1 MAASAIVV
9 RRLHCMVPES
19 KTWSAMVHGFPLSGA
34 VARQAEPQSLHLM
47 KWQSQLVLSLSLFAI
62 VAPSFPGVAQAQL
75 APTPDPACA
84 CHADPAGQDS
94 TLVPGGD
101 KPGKTMLILGAAGL
115 AVLSGMPFGGTSLQG
130 LPFAAGPAPAMPSL
144 AEVAEADGA
153 LAPETPAT
161 PTVVPSVVRA
171 PGVPSLL
178 DDAAPAFGIVPPN
191 TATHLPLLAAAGLLM
206 VGGGGLLARRDAR
219 ERRRKRRFVAL

>member
-1 MAASAIVV
+1 
-9 RRLHCMVPES
+9 MVPES
-19 KTWSAMVHGFPLSGA
+19 KTWSSINCGFVLSRV

-47 KWQSQLVLSLSLFAI
+47 KWRSQLVLSLSLFAV
-62 VAPSFPGVAQAQL
+62 VAPSFPGAAHAQL
-75 APTPDPACA
+75 APTADPACA
-84 CHADPAGQDS
+84 CHADPAEQDS

-153 LAPETPAT
+153 LAPETPAA

-178 DDAAPAFGIVPPN
+178 DEVAPAVGMVPPS

>member
-1 MAASAIVV
+1 
-9 RRLHCMVPES
+9 
-19 KTWSAMVHGFPLSGA
+19 
-34 VARQAEPQSLHLM
+34 M
-47 KWQSQLVLSLSLFAI
+47 KWRSQLVLALSLFS
-62 VAPSFPGVAQAQL
+62 VLVPSFAGIAQAQL

-84 CHADPAGQDS
+84 CYADPAGEDS

-144 AEVAEADGA
+144 VEVTVAEGA
-153 LAPETPAT
+153 LAPEAAAA
-161 PTVVPSVVRA
+161 PTAAPMVASA
-171 PGVPSLL
+171 PGVPTLL
-178 DDAAPAFGIVPPN
+178 EDAAPVVGMVPPK

-219 ERRRKRRFVAL
+219 DRRRRRRFVAL